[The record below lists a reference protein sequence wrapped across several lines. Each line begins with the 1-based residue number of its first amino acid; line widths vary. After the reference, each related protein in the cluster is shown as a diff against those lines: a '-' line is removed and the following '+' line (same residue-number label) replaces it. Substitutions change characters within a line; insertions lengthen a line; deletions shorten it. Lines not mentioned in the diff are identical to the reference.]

1 MANPCQLKRALV
13 AIQGCCHGELDNI
26 YQTIEIAK
34 TQAGIETPDVLI
46 CCGDFQSFRN
56 HSDLE
61 TFAAPPKYRQLG
73 TFWQYYCGEKV
84 APILTI
90 FVGGNHEASGYLWEL
105 YHGGW
110 VAPNIYFLGFA
121 GSVILNKT
129 LPDGSLDSIRISGAS
144 GIYKKHDYH
153 AGHHERLPYD
163 NGTIR
168 SIYHVREYDV
178 FRLAQL
184 PIASSSDIF
193 ISHDWPVGIE
203 QYGNTAQLLRAKP
216 FFKDEVVSNTLG
228 SPPLMHLLKTIK
240 PHYWFSAHLHVKF
253 PALFYH
259 GQRPQ
264 SHHSVPS
271 ESVALNPDELKM
283 DLNDDDEDEQ
293 QHLPVSL
300 NPPVINPDMIA
311 IDDSDDEDG
320 QKASSTSIPPVIN
333 PDVIDIDDNS
343 NDGKEPEN
351 KVMDPGVAPLSS
363 HIDCPCDTAACT
375 SASQGL
381 DDAEKH
387 RHLTSVDQIESVIAP
402 LPTEGS
408 QVREET
414 RNSSGPKIG
423 LQNTSIDTPTRITRF
438 LALDKCLP
446 RKDFLQI
453 LDIPQLNAPT
463 QILDLPL
470 QPGAKQKIDEPT
482 DDVQAEPN
490 YTQNSEDA
498 IVNSTATLSFD
509 PHWLAI
515 TRAFHPFLP
524 LKKHGN
530 LKLPSDPTEIQNLI
544 NQQLEWVKH
553 NIAPEA
559 LEVNNVQKFI
569 KTAPGISDPG
579 GDQTGQPFW
588 YTNPQT
594 LALADL
600 LKIENKVNPPF
611 VE

>member
-1 MANPCQLKRALV
+1 MKV

-61 TFAAPPKYRQLG
+61 TFAAPPKYPFGSLA
-73 TFWQYYCGEKV
+73 KV
-84 APILTI
+84 ASPKLAPILTI

-121 GSVILNKT
+121 GSVILNRT
-129 LPDGSLDSIRISGAS
+129 QPDGSLDSIRISGAS

-193 ISHDWPVGIE
+193 VSHDWPVGIE

-271 ESVALNPDELKM
+271 ESVALNPDELKI
-283 DLNDDDEDEQ
+283 DLDDDDDDEQ
-293 QHLPVSL
+293 QNLPASL

-311 IDDSDDEDG
+311 IDDSDDADG
-320 QKASSTSIPPVIN
+320 QKASSTSTPPVIN
-333 PDVIDIDDNS
+333 PDVIDIDDDS
-343 NDGKEPEN
+343 DDGKEPEN

-363 HIDCPCDTAACT
+363 HIDCPCETAACT
-375 SASQGL
+375 SASQGV
-381 DDAEKH
+381 DDDEKH
-387 RHLTSVDQIESVIAP
+387 RHLTRVDQIESVISP
-402 LPTEGS
+402 LPTERS
-408 QVREET
+408 QVQEET
-414 RNSSGPKIG
+414 QNPSGPIVG
-423 LQNTSIDTPTRITRF
+423 LQNTSINTPTRTTRF

-453 LDIPQLNAPT
+453 LDIPQLNAPA
-463 QILDLPL
+463 QISDLPL

-490 YTQNSEDA
+490 STQKSEDA

-515 TRAFHPFLP
+515 TRAFHPFFP

-544 NQQLEWVKH
+544 NQELEWVKH

-559 LEVNNVQKFI
+559 LEVNYIQKFT
-569 KTAPGISDPG
+569 KTAPGIGDPG

>member
-1 MANPCQLKRALV
+1 MKV

-26 YQTIEIAK
+26 YHTIEIAN
-34 TQAGIETPDVLI
+34 TQAGIEMPDVLI

-61 TFAAPPKYRQLG
+61 TFAAPPKYCQLG

-129 LPDGSLDSIRISGAS
+129 QADGSLDSIRISGAS

-193 ISHDWPVGIE
+193 VSHDWPVGIE

-216 FFKDEVVSNTLG
+216 FFKDEVASNTLG

-259 GQRPQ
+259 GQPLQ
-264 SHHSVPS
+264 SHHTVPS
-271 ESVALNPDELKM
+271 KSVTLNPDELKI
-283 DLNDDDEDEQ
+283 DLDDDDEDEQ
-293 QHLPVSL
+293 QQSLASL

-311 IDDSDDEDG
+311 IDDSDDEDE
-320 QKASSTSIPPVIN
+320 QKASSKSIPPVVN
-333 PDVIDIDDNS
+333 PDVIDIDDDS
-343 NDGKEPEN
+343 DDGREPKN
-351 KVMDPGVAPLSS
+351 KLLDPGVALISS
-363 HIDCPCDTAACT
+363 QIDCPCETAACS
-375 SASQGL
+375 SALQGE
-381 DDAEKH
+381 DNNEKH
-387 RHLTSVDQIESVIAP
+387 QRLTSVDQIESVIAP
-402 LPTEGS
+402 FPTERS
-408 QVREET
+408 QVQEET
-414 RNSSGPKIG
+414 QNPSGPIVG
-423 LQNTSIDTPTRITRF
+423 LQNTSINTPTRTTRF

-453 LDIPQLNAPT
+453 LDIHQSNPPA
-463 QILDLPL
+463 QISDLPL

-482 DDVQAEPN
+482 DDVQAKPN
-490 YTQNSEDA
+490 STQNSEDA

-515 TRAFHPFLP
+515 TRAFHPFFP
-524 LKKHGN
+524 LMKHGN
-530 LKLPSDPTEIQNLI
+530 RKLPSEPIEIQNLV
-544 NQQLEWVKH
+544 NQELEWVKH

-569 KTAPGISDPG
+569 KTAPGIGDPG
-579 GDQTGQPFW
+579 GEQTGQPFW

-600 LKIENKVNPPF
+600 LKIKNKVNPPF
-611 VE
+611 AE

>member
-1 MANPCQLKRALV
+1 MARL
-13 AIQGCCHGELDNI
+13 
-26 YQTIEIAK
+26 
-34 TQAGIETPDVLI
+34 
-46 CCGDFQSFRN
+46 
-56 HSDLE
+56 
-61 TFAAPPKYRQLG
+61 
-73 TFWQYYCGEKV
+73 
-84 APILTI
+84 
-90 FVGGNHEASGYLWEL
+90 
-105 YHGGW
+105 
-110 VAPNIYFLGFA
+110 
-121 GSVILNKT
+121 
-129 LPDGSLDSIRISGAS
+129 LDSN
-144 GIYKKHDYH
+144 KWCQWNLQKHDYH
-153 AGHHERLPYD
+153 AAHLGHHERLPYD

-203 QYGNTAQLLRAKP
+203 QYGNTAQLLRANHFSKMKL
-216 FFKDEVVSNTLG
+216 FRTRLV
-228 SPPLMHLLKTIK
+228 HLLLCICSK
-240 PHYWFSAHLHVKF
+240 PLNLIIGSLHTYTSNFRLVLSW
-253 PALFYH
+253 PA
-259 GQRPQ
+259 
-264 SHHSVPS
+264 STDHHSVPS

-351 KVMDPGVAPLSS
+351 NRA
-363 HIDCPCDTAACT
+363 
-375 SASQGL
+375 
-381 DDAEKH
+381 
-387 RHLTSVDQIESVIAP
+387 
-402 LPTEGS
+402 
-408 QVREET
+408 
-414 RNSSGPKIG
+414 
-423 LQNTSIDTPTRITRF
+423 
-438 LALDKCLP
+438 
-446 RKDFLQI
+446 
-453 LDIPQLNAPT
+453 
-463 QILDLPL
+463 
-470 QPGAKQKIDEPT
+470 
-482 DDVQAEPN
+482 N

-498 IVNSTATLSFD
+498 IVNSTATLSLIHIGF
-509 PHWLAI
+509 AI

-579 GDQTGQPFW
+579 GDQTGQRIMISLSLGIPHPNFSDAAFW